1 MDETKVIGEEK
12 KITAGKIG
20 ESVWGVVKIC
30 VLLFCTVSM
39 LHRIAD
45 ETLFSGDIE
54 SAYSAVQEARMS
66 DLEISV
72 ELEKYSGYGYS
83 EAQLAIIEQDL
94 KDGIDVSRY
103 AQKGQTVD
111 EFTSA
116 RSEVIKSYEDI
127 KNEYDELQH
136 NRTVTLYLI
145 ILVIITAILDDM
157 VERRKRA
164 LGLCD

>member
-30 VLLFCTVSM
+30 ILIYCAVGMFIRMTN
-39 LHRIAD
+39 

-72 ELEKYSGYGYS
+72 ELKKYSGYGYS

>member
-1 MDETKVIGEEK
+1 MDETKTIGEEK

-20 ESVWGVVKIC
+20 KSVWGVVKIGILIYC
-30 VLLFCTVSM
+30 AVGM
-39 LHRIAD
+39 LIRMTN

-54 SAYSAVQEARMS
+54 SAYSTIKEARMS
-66 DLEISV
+66 DLEASA

-94 KDGIDVSRY
+94 KDGIDVSKY
-103 AQKGQTVD
+103 TQKGQTVD

-127 KNEYDELQH
+127 KSEYDELQQ
-136 NRTVTLYLI
+136 NRTVTLWLI
-145 ILVIITAILDDM
+145 ILVIITLVLDDM
-157 VERRKRA
+157 AERRKRA

>member
-1 MDETKVIGEEK
+1 MSEAQTKQKK
-12 KITAGKIG
+12 KISIGKIIG
-20 ESVWGVVKIC
+20 FC

-66 DLEISV
+66 DLETSV
-72 ELEKYSGYGYS
+72 ELEKYNEYGYS

-116 RSEVIKSYEDI
+116 RSEVSQLPLPK
-127 KNEYDELQH
+127 
-136 NRTVTLYLI
+136 
-145 ILVIITAILDDM
+145 
-157 VERRKRA
+157 
-164 LGLCD
+164 C